1 MHIPYAYI
9 ASRGASLLE
18 HSPASTRMAAPD
30 AMHAGAAHTCI
41 WRTQTHTHVFLT
53 ASIVRPGQHH
63 LRTEPHAESRRS
75 CRPVVCG
82 ASDHV
87 HTHVQRAAHRDEA
100 QTPASQILLLLF
112 ITAFFIHQQAAVR
125 PVSLLRCCHA
135 GAGQGLLEICCAC
148 FLSAH

>member
-1 MHIPYAYI
+1 MSILLLPPGWLLLMLCMQVQPIHAY
-9 ASRGASLLE
+9 GA
-18 HSPASTRMAAPD
+18 HR
-30 AMHAGAAHTCI
+30 HT
-41 WRTQTHTHVFLT
+41 QVFLT

-112 ITAFFIHQQAAVR
+112 ITAFFILTVPARLISNMYNQYTYINSSF
-125 PVSLLRCCHA
+125 SLHA
-135 GAGQGLLEICCAC
+135 CMREK
-148 FLSAH
+148 